1 MLCSSCISGNYSICM
16 QLDHND
22 LSYFM
27 RDLKIKPA
35 VNLKKQL
42 EFYYSLILQS
52 IIDYH
57 SQPLI
62 IHIQSLNILILSL
75 FIYTQPL
82 IIYIQSFLIL
92 ILSFL
97 ILILSLFINIQ
108 QFIIHTLSLIILTQS
123 LIIHIQ

>member
-1 MLCSSCISGNYSICM
+1 M

-57 SQPLI
+57 SQSLI

-92 ILSFL
+92 ILS
-97 ILILSLFINIQ
+97 LFINIQ